1 MYVTMLIFEK
11 EIHLNVKFK
20 YKQKSVRPY
29 SLTQRNYGINVVGYF
44 QKAIQISQWLFKE
57 CAKKSQFLLSNN
69 LLVMLIEAW
78 LLPVNASYMIELFLA
93 L

>member
-44 QKAIQISQWLFKE
+44 QKAI
-57 CAKKSQFLLSNN
+57 
-69 LLVMLIEAW
+69 
-78 LLPVNASYMIELFLA
+78 
-93 L
+93 